1 MSPVAESAVIAL
13 VGLVL
18 SIIAAVFVA
27 GSRWGAVQVRLEQ
40 LSRAD
45 ADHAS
50 KGDVAALREQ
60 LAEIRGMF
68 RLSLK
73 DDRAA

>member
-1 MSPVAESAVIAL
+1 MSAVAESAIIAL

-18 SIIAAVFVA
+18 SIISAVFVA
-27 GSRWGAVQVRLEQ
+27 GARWGVVQARLEQ
-40 LSRAD
+40 LGRAD
-45 ADHAS
+45 QDHAS
-50 KGDVAALREQ
+50 KADVAAVREQ

-68 RLSLK
+68 RLTLN